1 MKPKNKVNKFQIG
14 DNMLVVEV
22 IPIKN
27 NRTKD
32 FKEKIK
38 LTKELKGKVEILDNC
53 IMVSQNVKKGID
65 RHEQKNSF
73 SGVDV

>member
-1 MKPKNKVNKFQIG
+1 MNKFQIG

-32 FKEKIK
+32 FKEKIR
-38 LTKELKGKVEILDNC
+38 LTKESKGKVEILDNC
-53 IMVSQNVKKGID
+53 IMVI
-65 RHEQKNSF
+65 KNIKRSDNF
-73 SGVDV
+73 VYKDWK

>member
-1 MKPKNKVNKFQIG
+1 
-14 DNMLVVEV
+14 MLVVEV

-38 LTKELKGKVEILDNC
+38 LTKELESYEPKGKIEILDNC
-53 IMVSQNVKKGID
+53 IMVSRNVKKGND
-65 RHEQKNSF
+65 KYE
-73 SGVDV
+73 

>member
-1 MKPKNKVNKFQIG
+1 MNKFQVG
-14 DNMLVVEV
+14 GNMLVVEV

-38 LTKELKGKVEILDNC
+38 LTKELKGKIEILDNC
-53 IMVSQNVKKGID
+53 IMVSRNVKEG
-65 RHEQKNSF
+65 E
-73 SGVDV
+73 

>member
-1 MKPKNKVNKFQIG
+1 
-14 DNMLVVEV
+14 MLVVEV

-38 LTKELKGKVEILDNC
+38 LTKELKGKIEILDNC
-53 IMVSQNVKKGID
+53 IMITKNIKKSNVC
-65 RHEQKNSF
+65 
-73 SGVDV
+73 

>member
-1 MKPKNKVNKFQIG
+1 
-14 DNMLVVEV
+14 MLVVEI

-38 LTKELKGKVEILDNC
+38 LTKELESYEPKGKIEILDNC
-53 IMVSQNVKKGID
+53 IMVSRNVKKGID
-65 RHEQKNSF
+65 MYE
-73 SGVDV
+73 

>member
-1 MKPKNKVNKFQIG
+1 
-14 DNMLVVEV
+14 MLVVEV

-38 LTKELKGKVEILDNC
+38 LTKELESYKPKGKIEILDGC
-53 IMVSQNVKKGID
+53 IMVTRKVKKG
-65 RHEQKNSF
+65 E
-73 SGVDV
+73 

>member
-1 MKPKNKVNKFQIG
+1 
-14 DNMLVVEV
+14 MLVVEV
-22 IPIKN
+22 ISITN

-53 IMVSQNVKKGID
+53 IMVTRKVKKG
-65 RHEQKNSF
+65 ELYE
-73 SGVDV
+73 

>member
-1 MKPKNKVNKFQIG
+1 
-14 DNMLVVEV
+14 MLVVEV
-22 IPIKN
+22 NPIKN

-53 IMVSQNVKKGID
+53 IMVTRKVKKGELY
-65 RHEQKNSF
+65 EQENSF
-73 SGVDV
+73 PGMDVQVK

>member
-1 MKPKNKVNKFQIG
+1 MNKFQIG
-14 DNMLVVEV
+14 DNMLVIEV

-38 LTKELKGKVEILDNC
+38 LTKELESYEPKGKIEILDGC
-53 IMVSQNVKKGID
+53 IMVTRKVKEG
-65 RHEQKNSF
+65 E
-73 SGVDV
+73 

>member
-1 MKPKNKVNKFQIG
+1 
-14 DNMLVVEV
+14 MLVVEV

-38 LTKELKGKVEILDNC
+38 LTKELKGKIEILDNC

-65 RHEQKNSF
+65 RYE
-73 SGVDV
+73 

>member
-1 MKPKNKVNKFQIG
+1 MNKFQIG

-32 FKEKIK
+32 FKEKIR
-38 LTKELKGKVEILDNC
+38 LTKELKGKIEILDNC
-53 IMVSQNVKKGID
+53 IMVSRNTKKGID
-65 RHEQKNSF
+65 KYE
-73 SGVDV
+73 

>member
-1 MKPKNKVNKFQIG
+1 MNKFQIG

-53 IMVSQNVKKGID
+53 IMVTRNVKKG
-65 RHEQKNSF
+65 ELYE
-73 SGVDV
+73 

>member
-1 MKPKNKVNKFQIG
+1 
-14 DNMLVVEV
+14 MLVVDV

-53 IMVSQNVKKGID
+53 IMVTRNVKKGID
-65 RHEQKNSF
+65 KYE
-73 SGVDV
+73 

>member
-1 MKPKNKVNKFQIG
+1 
-14 DNMLVVEV
+14 MLVVEV

-38 LTKELKGKVEILDNC
+38 LTKELESYEPKGKIEILDGC
-53 IMVSQNVKKGID
+53 IMVTRIEKGND
-65 RHEQKNSF
+65 RYE
-73 SGVDV
+73 

>member
-1 MKPKNKVNKFQIG
+1 MNKFQIG

-38 LTKELKGKVEILDNC
+38 LTKELKGKIEILDNC
-53 IMVSQNVKKGID
+53 IMVSRNVKKGID
-65 RHEQKNSF
+65 RYE
-73 SGVDV
+73 

>member
-1 MKPKNKVNKFQIG
+1 
-14 DNMLVVEV
+14 MLVVEV

-38 LTKELKGKVEILDNC
+38 LTKELKGKIEILDNC
-53 IMVSQNVKKGID
+53 IMVTRKVKKGELY
-65 RHEQKNSF
+65 EQKNSF
-73 SGVDV
+73 PGMDV

>member
-1 MKPKNKVNKFQIG
+1 
-14 DNMLVVEV
+14 MLVVEV

-38 LTKELKGKVEILDNC
+38 LTKELESYEPKGKIEILDGC
-53 IMVSQNVKKGID
+53 IMVTRKVKKG
-65 RHEQKNSF
+65 ELYE
-73 SGVDV
+73 